1 MGRSDAPCAFGMLR
15 WSMIIRPYRGVSPT
29 IAPNAFIAEGAV
41 VVGDVHIGAESGI
54 WYGTVVRGDVN
65 YVRIGDRTNIQDGTI
80 VHVTRVKYPTII
92 GSDVTVG
99 HAAMIHGC
107 VLEDA
112 CFVGMRA
119 TVMDGAVVESG
130 AWVAAGALV
139 APGKRVPR
147 GEVWAGVPAK
157 FMREMTPEEA
167 EYILKSSR
175 NYAELGQEFRLATIA
190 SGR

>member
-1 MGRSDAPCAFGMLR
+1 
-15 WSMIIRPYRGVSPT
+15 MIIRPFREIEPV
-29 IAPNAFIAEGAV
+29 IAADAFIAEGAV
-41 VVGDVHIGAESGI
+41 VIGDVHIGQGSGI
-54 WYGTVVRGDVN
+54 WFGSVVRGDVN
-65 YVRIGDRTNIQDGTI
+65 HVRIGDRTNIQDGTI

-92 GSDVTVG
+92 GNDVTIG

-139 APGKRVPR
+139 SPGKRIPK

-157 FMREMTPEEA
+157 FMRKMTAEEEA
-167 EYILKSSR
+167 YILVSSR
-175 NYAELGQEFRLATIA
+175 NYAELAAEYRRA
-190 SGR
+190 STLP